1 MKKIYQS
8 FLLRMWISHD
18 AEETSW
24 QASLEDPHTR
34 HIVTFHSE
42 KELIQFIRKLT
53 NARTQNFDSKN
64 SKADK
69 QSE

>member
-18 AEETSW
+18 ADQTTW

-34 HIVTFHSE
+34 EIVTFHNGD
-42 KELIQFIRKLT
+42 ELIDFIQKISTLSNT
-53 NARTQNFDSKN
+53 EQELDSV
-64 SKADK
+64 
-69 QSE
+69 